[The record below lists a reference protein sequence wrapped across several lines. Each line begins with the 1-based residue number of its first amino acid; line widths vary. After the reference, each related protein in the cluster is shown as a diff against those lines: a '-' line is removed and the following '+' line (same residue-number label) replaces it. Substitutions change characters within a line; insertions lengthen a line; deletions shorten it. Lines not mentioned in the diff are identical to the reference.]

1 MSKLDFRRWIIEIP
15 EHTGEKRIKMVDD
28 VPIGDIQPFAVCVC
42 LITDRDVDIIVFDV
56 DFEREH
62 RASRWLPVVFGV
74 ERTATVVTEEIAGV
88 FVDIDVFVPVF
99 FLASDEITSTNLLD
113 GLVDILTLCK
123 FKEVF
128 TIQKHAVVTTP
139 RAFGNALEREVRIEL
154 DNGLT
159 AGIHFDAL
167 VVGHGNTSR
176 RVA

>member
-1 MSKLDFRRWIIEIP
+1 MSKLDFRRWIFEIP

-28 VPIGDIQPFAVCVC
+28 VPIGDVQPFTVCVC
-42 LITDRDVDIIVFDV
+42 LVTDRDVDIVVFDV

-74 ERTATVVTEEIAGV
+74 ERTSTVVTEEIAGM
-88 FVDIDVFVPVF
+88 FVDVDVFVPVF

-113 GLVDILTLCK
+113 RFVDVLTLCE
-123 FKEVF
+123 FKEIL

-139 RAFGNALEREVRIEL
+139 RAFGNALEREVRIKL

-159 AGIHFDAL
+159 AGMNFDAL